1 MPPPDPIPRH
11 RRALSAS
18 SLASADAPAD
28 LPDRP
33 RHPYHRMQ
41 SDLDHAT
48 AEPAS
53 LSSSTDL
60 RASGAT
66 LVDSRLLGAA
76 SSSSSLARR
85 AAQLSPSESG
95 TEADDEG
102 SSAGLFFF
110 KALPAP
116 PFHPRKGLRGLA
128 PAAAQ
133 EPREGGTPLLTPTK
147 LDGEVLRLSDVGI
160 REPGRERLV
169 VEEEHEEERVGR
181 SKRVRRRRA
190 EIVRRL
196 LEVGLMAGAGA
207 AVLWRQGAW
216 WVMDWGERGAFNHQ
230 VSVGANDVRGA
241 DIPAGIARGCVRG
254 VSRSAGATFAE
265 NIVDLGAS
273 FALYS
278 RVGRIRPGTVHLSYV
293 APGARLSVSSP

>member
-1 MPPPDPIPRH
+1 MASQDHDPGRHH

-18 SLASADAPAD
+18 SLADATPSD
-28 LPDRP
+28 LLERA
-33 RHPYHRMQ
+33 RHPYHRLQ
-41 SDLDHAT
+41 SDLAHPT
-48 AEPAS
+48 AHPS
-53 LSSSTDL
+53 SPSSSTSL
-60 RASGAT
+60 HASGAT
-66 LVDSRLLGAA
+66 LIDSTA
-76 SSSSSLARR
+76 SLASRR

-116 PFHPRKGLRGLA
+116 PFHPRKGLRGA
-128 PAAAQ
+128 ASPAAAADRAG
-133 EPREGGTPLLTPTK
+133 PRGEDGTPLLTPTK

-160 REPGRERLV
+160 RERGARERLV
-169 VEEEHEEERVGR
+169 LEEEHEEERVGR

-216 WVMDWGERGAFNHQ
+216 WVMDWGERGMWFT
-230 VSVGANDVRGA
+230 G
-241 DIPAGIARGCVRG
+241 
-254 VSRSAGATFAE
+254 RS
-265 NIVDLGAS
+265 
-273 FALYS
+273 
-278 RVGRIRPGTVHLSYV
+278 IRC
-293 APGARLSVSSP
+293 